1 MVVAQLVSA
10 PAGSGSRSS
19 GGRAGGDTSGVTRV
33 LDAGTV
39 YGLYPLRRWV
49 EGPFRRA
56 RGRGGTISLHRAPE
70 GARFSYLKSPD
81 LGFFLC
87 GRRFSPGP
95 DLGALARPLLRCRG
109 LFERRKLSSMG
120 VVIGLRMVVTG
131 SSVSSTCAPCVTP
144 VCPVC
149 VPAPPVYFYR
159 YCTSVSFYRSTPG
172 LRLFLRLLSWSRIRP
187 SRVRSR
193 AGVSL
198 GLGGWL

>member
-1 MVVAQLVSA
+1 M
-10 PAGSGSRSS
+10 GIR
-19 GGRAGGDTSGVTRV
+19 
-33 LDAGTV
+33 
-39 YGLYPLRRWV
+39 GLCSV
-49 EGPFRRA
+49 FTHSQAFRRSA
-56 RGRGGTISLHRAPE
+56 RSKLRSERARAPSDLRAPE

-159 YCTSVSFYRSTPG
+159 STPG
-172 LRLFLRLLSWSRIRP
+172 LRLFLRLLS
-187 SRVRSR
+187 RSR
-193 AGVSL
+193 FRHTLTRMREIWCVGGVWRAL
-198 GLGGWL
+198 GEHVLDRFAAAAPAALVWPQE